1 MALTESKLRQIIR
14 EEAAKVMREAPRPRY
29 GGMYDDKPFG
39 DQFADD
45 GPDDEFGDD
54 RAARDHFGG
63 EFDPDSD
70 DEHDAKKDYAAV
82 SGRTLDDEMRDRG
95 AVRTGRWTKHGRRP
109 VGPS

>member
-82 SGRTLDDEMRDRG
+82 MGRDAGGFPRDRMSGRM
-95 AVRTGRWTKHGRRP
+95 GRRR
-109 VGPS
+109 